1 MENEIVLCF
10 FLWKQNDFAA
20 QTEIEFILIKVR
32 EFQESIS
39 QRQTIRLSS
48 NILGEPKRISG

>member
-1 MENEIVLCF
+1 MKLSYV

-20 QTEIEFILIKVR
+20 QTEIEIILIKVR

-39 QRQTIRLSS
+39 QRQRIRLSS